1 MLHWTIFRGPWLLLF
16 WFALMNL
23 LFFLPGSAF
32 PKENW
37 LSAIYFDKWV
47 HIGLF
52 FILAFLARTAMRL
65 LTKKSTALL
74 LVILLLYGLGVEW
87 IQESW
92 VINRSFDLN
101 DVWADMTG
109 ALLGAVVWWEVY
121 KKNKP
126 L

>member
-1 MLHWTIFRGPWLLLF
+1 MFQWTIFRGPWLLLF
-16 WFALMNL
+16 WFALMNV

-52 FILAFLARTAMRL
+52 FVLAFLVRTAVRGT
-65 LTKKSTALL
+65 TKKGAAMLL
-74 LVILLLYGLGVEW
+74 LILLIYGLAVEG
-87 IQESW
+87 IQGAW
-92 VINRSFDLN
+92 VANRSSDLN
-101 DVWADMTG
+101 DVWADMAG
-109 ALLGAVVWWEVY
+109 AVFGVVVWWEVY

>member
-1 MLHWTIFRGPWLLLF
+1 MLQWTIFRKPWLLLF
-16 WFALMNL
+16 WFTLMNV

-52 FILAFLARTAMRL
+52 LVLAFLARTALKLHRKNEAMV
-65 LTKKSTALL
+65 L
-74 LVILLLYGLGVEW
+74 LVVLLIYGLSVEW
-87 IQESW
+87 VQGHW
-92 VINRSFDLN
+92 VVNRSFDLN

-109 ALLGAVVWWEVY
+109 GLLGAAIAWWVY